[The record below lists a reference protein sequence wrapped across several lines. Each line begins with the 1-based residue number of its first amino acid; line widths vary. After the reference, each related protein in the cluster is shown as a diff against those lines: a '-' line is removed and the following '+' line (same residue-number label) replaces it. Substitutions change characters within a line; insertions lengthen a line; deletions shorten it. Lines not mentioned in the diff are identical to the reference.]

1 MLYLVAGV
9 YITLLALEGAA
20 SVKDGIM
27 DKCCI
32 CDNVE
37 EAEALL
43 LCWADVNSEFH
54 ASSVLTATTGDN
66 SQTATQEQQI
76 FCCLDGAL
84 LGGNV
89 EIVLHLLKLNN
100 ACDIWGNSRIS
111 YGRDRT

>member
-1 MLYLVAGV
+1 M
-9 YITLLALEGAA
+9 
-20 SVKDGIM
+20 KDGFM

-32 CDNVE
+32 CGNIE
-37 EAEALL
+37 EVEALL
-43 LCWADVNSEFH
+43 LCLADVNSTFH

-89 EIVLHLLKLNN
+89 EIILHLLNQNN
-100 ACDIWGNSRIS
+100 TCDIWGNSQIS
-111 YGRDRT
+111 FNRDRT